1 MFAWINLFCVM
12 VIFVD
17 MSMYVV
23 IKYVQLQNKDLKS
36 RILHLE
42 GSYRSSKEGLVAQM
56 EARITE
62 LEERL
67 ENEERWN

>member
-67 ENEERWN
+67 ENEER